1 MNSFSTSL
9 MLVIITTSKQKK
21 ITVISA
27 SFITSSSL
35 NDFVSG
41 FFAGCDAPATLAP
54 ARPGA
59 AVISAFSANSFT

>member
-1 MNSFSTSL
+1 LPGGFFFGSVDDVFEVVL
-9 MLVIITTSKQKK
+9 PVDFG
-21 ITVISA
+21 A
-27 SFITSSSL
+27 ADFGGA
-35 NDFVSG
+35 DFVSG